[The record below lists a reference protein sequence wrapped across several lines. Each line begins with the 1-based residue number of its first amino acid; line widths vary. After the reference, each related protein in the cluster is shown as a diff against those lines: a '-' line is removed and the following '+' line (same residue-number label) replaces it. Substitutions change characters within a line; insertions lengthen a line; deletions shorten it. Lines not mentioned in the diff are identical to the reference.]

1 MVHNIELNKNDYFVD
16 NIIIWLYV
24 NEALKYVTSEKMEY
38 VNTFSWDSDVLGFI
52 GLNIRFAKRLS
63 KHKTLKTMQCK
74 RRPKSSRI
82 C

>member
-1 MVHNIELNKNDYFVD
+1 VVHIKWNKNDYFVD

-24 NEALKYVTSEKMEY
+24 NEAKYVTSEKIEY
-38 VNTFSWDSDVLGFI
+38 VNIFSWDFNVLGFI
-52 GLNIRFAKRLS
+52 GLNTRFAKRLS